1 LLSSGWGSLVIQ
13 TRMNIP
19 GSSTRRRGTAFR
31 VARLVAAGAAALALW
46 ACGPV
51 YIPVPPPNEVSF
63 TAEPLTDSTGVVH
76 TLWIAR
82 GGPNGNAANATF
94 SIIDRES
101 GEGVITSA
109 ATDGIFVAGPLEGTL
124 GDRVTISYRDA
135 QGRESPAACRLLS
148 ELPLA
153 AACP

>member
-1 LLSSGWGSLVIQ
+1 
-13 TRMNIP
+13 MNDITAP
-19 GSSTRRRGTAFR
+19 KKRRTAFR
-31 VARLVAAGAAALALW
+31 IARLAAAGMVALVLW

-63 TAEPLTDSTGVVH
+63 TAEPLTDATGTVR
-76 TLWIAR
+76 TLWITR

-94 SIIDRES
+94 SIIDRAT
-101 GEGVITSA
+101 GEGVITTA
-109 ATDGIFVAGPLEGTL
+109 AADGTFVAGPLQGTA
-124 GDRVTISYRDA
+124 GDAVTISYRDA

-153 AACP
+153 EACP

>member
-1 LLSSGWGSLVIQ
+1 MKDISV
-13 TRMNIP
+13 P
-19 GSSTRRRGTAFR
+19 KKRRTAFR
-31 VARLVAAGAAALALW
+31 VARLVVAGAAAALALW

-63 TAEPLTDSTGVVH
+63 TAEPLTDATGAVR

-94 SIIDRES
+94 SIIDRVT
-101 GEGVITSA
+101 GDGVITTA
-109 ATDGIFVAGPLEGTL
+109 AADGSFVAGPLEGTA
-124 GDRVTISYRDA
+124 GDPVTIHYRDT
-135 QGRESPAACRLLS
+135 QGRESPAVCRLLS

-153 AACP
+153 PACP